1 MVYEDVDGNGIRD
14 KFAGEMGLAGWTVQL
29 FWNGQVIAST
39 ATLDDG
45 SFSLPGLANNTAYEV
60 CVSVQT
66 GYTQTEPVAG
76 DGCGGSG
83 YAVSFH
89 SDVPAT
95 TVPLLFGMYLQ

>member
-1 MVYEDVDGNGIRD
+1 MVYEDVDGNGSRD

-60 CVSVQT
+60 CVRGVRQC
-66 GYTQTEPVAG
+66 PNRLHP
-76 DGCGGSG
+76 DGTRGWRR
-83 YAVSFH
+83 
-89 SDVPAT
+89 
-95 TVPLLFGMYLQ
+95 MWR